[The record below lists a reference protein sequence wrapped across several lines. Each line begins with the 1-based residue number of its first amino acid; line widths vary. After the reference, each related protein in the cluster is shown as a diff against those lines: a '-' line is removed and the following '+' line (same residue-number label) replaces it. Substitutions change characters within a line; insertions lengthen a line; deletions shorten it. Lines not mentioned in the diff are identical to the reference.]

1 MPITAA
7 LSLAW
12 EDLQNLDLEYV
23 SKSSGFGLSDNSE
36 LTGLFLSDSYIINP
50 GQNKVFYSQGGET
63 VNDFFTLLILHYL
76 IGATAAG
83 SVVGSALGYS
93 TGSCKDIPLSGEW
106 ISFKELPSGGFYFSA
121 FEQRCIK
128 KLINSFG
135 NNPQDLINAAKRA
148 AANTNLKYSVT
159 DIADSAVSIKVFP
172 KIPVCLAIWAGD
184 EEDGLPPSAT
194 VLFDQTSSRFLATED
209 LSAIA
214 NLTISK
220 IDEERISSGN

>member
-1 MPITAA
+1 MPVTAA
-7 LSLAW
+7 LNLAW
-12 EDLQNLDLEYV
+12 KNLQNLNLEYV
-23 SKSSGFGLSDNSE
+23 CMSSGFNYTDNAE
-36 LTGLFLSDSYIINP
+36 LTGLFLGDSYLIDP
-50 GQNKVFYSQGGET
+50 SQNKVFYSQGEEANKT
-63 VNDFFTLLILHYL
+63 DREEVNEFFSLLILHYL
-76 IGATAAG
+76 IGA
-83 SVVGSALGYS
+83 
-93 TGSCKDIPLSGEW
+93 KDIPLSGEW

-135 NNPQDLINAAKRA
+135 NNPQNLINAAKRA
-148 AANTNLKYSVT
+148 AVNTNLKYSVT

-184 EEDGLPPSAT
+184 EEDSLPPSAT

-220 IDEERISSGN
+220 IEGRIFSGNK

>member
-83 SVVGSALGYS
+83 S

-220 IDEERISSGN
+220 IEGRIFSGNK

>member
-1 MPITAA
+1 MPVTAA
-7 LSLAW
+7 LNLAW
-12 EDLQNLDLEYV
+12 KNLQNLNLEYV
-23 SKSSGFGLSDNSE
+23 CMSSGFNYTDNAE
-36 LTGLFLSDSYIINP
+36 LTGLFLGDSYLIDP
-50 GQNKVFYSQGGET
+50 SQNKVFYSQGEEANKT
-63 VNDFFTLLILHYL
+63 DREEVNEFFSLLILHYL
-76 IGATAAG
+76 IGA
-83 SVVGSALGYS
+83 
-93 TGSCKDIPLSGEW
+93 KDIPLSGEW

-135 NNPQDLINAAKRA
+135 NNPQNLINAAKRA

-172 KIPVCLAIWAGD
+172 KIPVCLAVWAGD
-184 EEDGLPPSAT
+184 EEDSLPPSAT

-220 IDEERISSGN
+220 IEGRIFSGNK